1 MNELTW
7 EEGINMKYKRKIAML
22 FTLLILFTV
31 GCSKN
36 DIILRESHYDNDNN
50 KEDNEN
56 FKNTNDIQV
65 GYIKSKI
72 MGMSLQDKIGQLI
85 IVGFEGKEIND
96 EIIKDI
102 EELKVGGF
110 ILFARNIE
118 DENQLLTLLNDI
130 KEANSNE
137 DIPLFL
143 AIDEEG
149 GKVSRLPKSYVK
161 LPDAMK
167 VGEKNDKEIS
177 YKFGEILGKRVM
189 SLGFNLNFAPILDIN
204 SNPSNPVIGRR
215 AFGTTVNQVVN
226 NGLKVIEGIRNTGV
240 IPAVKHFPGHGDTD
254 IDSHV
259 NLPIVNKTVAE
270 LKLFELIPFREAI
283 EVNTEMIMIAHIL
296 YPKID
301 KYNPCTMST
310 EIVQGLLRD
319 ELGYKGIII
328 SDDMTMGAIVNNYSL
343 EEGVI
348 SFLKAGGDIAL
359 ICHGNDNP
367 KKIVDK
373 ISEAVKNGELCEEDI
388 DKKVYRIL
396 ELKEKYGLEDRITD
410 KIELD
415 ILNNETRILIEEIN
429 K

>member
-1 MNELTW
+1 
-7 EEGINMKYKRKIAML
+7 MKYKRKIAML

-177 YKFGEILGKRVM
+177 YKFGEILGKRE
-189 SLGFNLNFAPILDIN
+189 
-204 SNPSNPVIGRR
+204 IGR
-215 AFGTTVNQVVN
+215 A
-226 NGLKVIEGIRNTGV
+226 
-240 IPAVKHFPGHGDTD
+240 
-254 IDSHV
+254 SC
-259 NLPIVNKTVAE
+259 
-270 LKLFELIPFREAI
+270 RER
-283 EVNTEMIMIAHIL
+283 V
-296 YPKID
+296 
-301 KYNPCTMST
+301 
-310 EIVQGLLRD
+310 
-319 ELGYKGIII
+319 
-328 SDDMTMGAIVNNYSL
+328 
-343 EEGVI
+343 
-348 SFLKAGGDIAL
+348 
-359 ICHGNDNP
+359 
-367 KKIVDK
+367 
-373 ISEAVKNGELCEEDI
+373 
-388 DKKVYRIL
+388 
-396 ELKEKYGLEDRITD
+396 
-410 KIELD
+410 
-415 ILNNETRILIEEIN
+415 
-429 K
+429 